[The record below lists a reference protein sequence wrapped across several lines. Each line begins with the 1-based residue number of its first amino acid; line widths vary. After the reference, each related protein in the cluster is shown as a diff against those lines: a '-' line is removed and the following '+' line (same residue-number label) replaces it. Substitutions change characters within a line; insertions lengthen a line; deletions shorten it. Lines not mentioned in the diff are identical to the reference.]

1 MAFLRKL
8 SIRSQ
13 LLILA
18 GSTIIVILVI
28 ILHTYTMMSGMITR
42 SHEEYVKQT
51 VAEIKKNV
59 ASNRDVIYRIM
70 QDISYNQEIQDYLVE
85 KDNLLRYEKFTKL
98 TKYLSGQKDLK
109 EGIQDIV
116 ISGNNGT
123 WIDLVGG
130 NRYLVPLRT
139 ELSGRKLNAYYA
151 GMRTFDNL
159 FGGANMLV
167 FATSITYTLPGD
179 LFNRNVGT
187 AFFIVNPSAI
197 VSEQEYPTKQTGT
210 QFYLLDRDRKV
221 VSSNSSLS
229 AGSAFPVMEETP
241 LSEGNRIVEWN
252 RRSYVVELEAL
263 PEIEGTVLSMAPENE
278 LLREL
283 LDIRRQE
290 LIILGI
296 ALLVLAVPFMFIVNN
311 ILRPLKRLI
320 FFITTIRQGAMLK
333 FKKRI
338 SLQGYMEISIV
349 ATELNSMLD
358 EIDRLTQSL
367 LETNTR
373 LYSTELEKKKAEL
386 AFLRSQINPHFLY
399 NTLEAIT
406 GIAVVGGQDKIK
418 TMTRSLSS
426 IFRYSIKGSGE
437 VPLSEEIR
445 MVESYIRIQQIRFE
459 GRFDVHYELTD
470 EAMAFRVPKM
480 ILQPIA
486 ENAIYHGFEPTLKK
500 GRLRIRGFVNEERL
514 LVVQLED
521 DGIGIEP
528 ARLEELRGMLS
539 APQSEPEELG
549 ESKSIGLVNVNN
561 RIRLMFGGDCGLRID
576 SEAGNGTR
584 VEMVIGER
592 GMPDA

>member
-28 ILHTYTMMSGMITR
+28 VLHTYTMMSGMITR
-42 SHEEYVKQT
+42 SHEEYVRQT
-51 VAEIKKNV
+51 VTEMKKNV
-59 ASNRDVIYRIM
+59 ASNRDVIYRLM
-70 QDISYNQEIQDYLVE
+70 QDISYNPDIQDYLVE
-85 KDNLLRYEKFTKL
+85 KDNLVRYDKFTKL

-109 EGIQDIV
+109 EGIQDII
-116 ISGNNGT
+116 ISGNNDT
-123 WIDLVGG
+123 WIDLAGG
-130 NRYLVPLRT
+130 NRYLVPLRDQ
-139 ELSGRKLNAYYA
+139 LSDQSLNANYE
-151 GMRTFDNL
+151 GMRKFENL
-159 FGGANMLV
+159 YGGADMLV
-167 FATSITYTLPGD
+167 FATSIAYSRPGE
-179 LFNRNVGT
+179 LFNRNIGT
-187 AFFIVNPSAI
+187 AFFIVDPTALMG
-197 VSEQEYPTKQTGT
+197 EQEYSPKQAGT
-210 QFYLLDRDRKV
+210 QIYLLDRDRKV
-221 VSSNSSLS
+221 VASNSSLS
-229 AGSAFPVMEETP
+229 AGSEFPAMEENP
-241 LSEGNRIVEWN
+241 SGGGNRILKWKN
-252 RRSYVVELEAL
+252 QSYVVESEAL
-263 PEIEGTVLSMAPENE
+263 PEIGGTVLSMVPENE
-278 LLREL
+278 LLRDL

-296 ALLVLAVPFMFIVNN
+296 ALLMLAIPFMFIVNN
-311 ILRPLKRLI
+311 ILRPLKKLI
-320 FFITTIRQGAMLK
+320 FFITTLRRGDPLK
-333 FKKRI
+333 LKKRI

-358 EIDRLTQSL
+358 EIDHLTQSL

-373 LYSTELEKKKAEL
+373 LYSTELEKKKSEL

-406 GIAVVGGQDKIK
+406 GIAVVEGQHKIK

-426 IFRYSIKGSGE
+426 IFRYSIKGSSE
-437 VPLSEEIR
+437 VPLGEEIR
-445 MVESYIRIQQIRFE
+445 MVDSYIRIQQIRFE

-500 GRLRIRGFVNEERL
+500 GRLWIRGAVSGEGQL
-514 LVVQLED
+514 IVQVED

-528 ARLEELRGMLS
+528 ERLEELRLMLS
-539 APQSEPEELG
+539 ASSSGPEEHA

-561 RIRLMFGGDCGLRID
+561 RIRLMFGGDCGVRID
-576 SEAGNGTR
+576 SEAGFGTR
-584 VEMVIGER
+584 VELIIGER
-592 GMPDA
+592 RAPDA